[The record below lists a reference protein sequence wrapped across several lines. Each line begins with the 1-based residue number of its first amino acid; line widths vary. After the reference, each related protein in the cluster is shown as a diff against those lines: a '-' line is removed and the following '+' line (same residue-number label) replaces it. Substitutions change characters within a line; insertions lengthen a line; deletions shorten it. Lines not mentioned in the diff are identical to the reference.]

1 MTEQIPDAPWI
12 REAERD
18 GMPPFG
24 DDPDYSEVIAL
35 LKQADKNI
43 DDIVETLIEVDDRLT
58 AKIARKLESKGF
70 SKGDIFRVLD
80 RIRRESRAD
89 AGEAE

>member
-24 DDPDYSEVIAL
+24 DDPDYTEVKKL
-35 LKQADKNI
+35 LTEADKGI
-43 DDIVETLIEVDDRLT
+43 DELVEILIDIDDRLQEFGDDEQF
-58 AKIARKLESKGF
+58 KDQIGKLE
-70 SKGDIFRVLD
+70 DIGCD
-80 RIRRESRAD
+80 IRHIIRELR
-89 AGEAE
+89 G

>member
-1 MTEQIPDAPWI
+1 MEQIPDAPWI

-24 DDPDYSEVIAL
+24 DDPDYSDVIAL
-35 LKQADKNI
+35 LKQADMNI

-58 AKIARKLESKGF
+58 EAGDDPEYTEQIDKLE
-70 SKGDIFRVLD
+70 DIGCE
-80 RIRRESRAD
+80 IRHMIRELR
-89 AGEAE
+89 G

>member
-1 MTEQIPDAPWI
+1 MEQIPDAPWI

-24 DDPDYSEVIAL
+24 DDPDYSDVIAL

-43 DDIVETLIEVDDRLT
+43 DDIVETLIEIDDRLKEAGDDQEFT
-58 AKIARKLESKGF
+58 EQIEKLE
-70 SKGDIFRVLD
+70 DIGCDIRHIIREKE
-80 RIRRESRAD
+80 RITR
-89 AGEAE
+89 